1 MIAQKISDQLRLKIS
16 MIRYSCQPRY
26 ILPSI
31 KIKPGQCAWL
41 KRLNNDFTITHGTQT
56 DCFIKLLTKPS
67 GEIDSTNLFTKEYVK
82 WKIKSLK
89 NNECNLKLIQR
100 LENSFRQGRQQ
111 ISKQNF

>member
-1 MIAQKISDQLRLKIS
+1 MCDETFHNPATKYKKNVLRADTN
-16 MIRYSCQPRY
+16 
-26 ILPSI
+26 SI
-31 KIKPGQCAWL
+31 NKKKRGQCAWL